1 MLRYRSTRNEALI
14 EGKDVRGLHCMAAVW
29 FTFLSLLACCVLAWL
44 GSFVIWRRRRLAQL
58 GHCGQVAETA
68 CGPVEY
74 SVVGSGPVILHFHAG
89 AAGCD
94 QTLALSWDLQADG
107 FTVLTPSRPGYLRTP
122 LSTGAA
128 PEQAA
133 DAVAA
138 LLQLL
143 ELDRVVVMG
152 TSGGGPT
159 ALQFAIRHPT
169 IAVGLIL
176 QSAVSQ

>member
-1 MLRYRSTRNEALI
+1 MARLR
-14 EGKDVRGLHCMAAVW
+14 
-29 FTFLSLLACCVLAWL
+29 
-44 GSFVIWRRRRLAQL
+44 Q
-58 GHCGQVAETA
+58 CGRVVETA
-68 CGPVEY
+68 QGAMEF
-74 SVVGSGPVILHFHAG
+74 SLIGTDPVILHFHAG

-94 QTLALSWDLQADG
+94 QTLALSWDIQDEG

-133 DAVAA
+133 DAVAS

-143 ELDRVVVMG
+143 AFDRVIVMG

-169 IAVGLIL
+169 SAVGLIL
-176 QSAVSQ
+176 QSPAQSHG